1 MKHIVITGG
10 TRGIGLGLTL
20 EFLKKGNQVTF
31 SGTSEESI
39 KKALKSIPVEVQN
52 NANGMICNVTE
63 IETIEALWRKAA
75 AIAPIDIW
83 INNAGITQPDRPLYQ
98 VEPSHSSLLIDIN
111 IKGLIHATG
120 IAYNGMLMQGFGTI
134 YNMEG
139 FGSDN
144 RKMKNIGLYGMSKKA
159 VRYYTES
166 FALEATESPVNICF
180 LSPGMVITDLLLK
193 EYREDPSKNREAIR
207 IFNIL
212 ADEVE
217 TVTPWLVEKILTNKK
232 HGKRIAWLTTPK
244 IISRFLM
251 SIFRKRDIISKH
263 LK

>member
-10 TRGIGLGLTL
+10 SRGIGFGLLCSFLELGH
-20 EFLKKGNQVTF
+20 KVTF
-31 SGTSEESI
+31 SGTSIGSVSAAIDKTADQFPKDSI
-39 KKALKSIPVEVQN
+39 
-52 NANGMICNVTE
+52 NGVVCDVRNTE
-63 IETIEALWRKAA
+63 DISSLWEKAA
-75 AIAPIDIW
+75 QFSPIDIW
-83 INNAGITQPDRPLYQ
+83 INNAGITQPDLPLS
-98 VEPSHSSLLIDIN
+98 VLDKDAIHDLISIN
-111 IKGLIHATG
+111 IEGLIQSTVFV
-120 IAYNGMLMQGFGTI
+120 YNQMLKQGFGTI
-134 YNMEG
+134 FNMEG

-166 FALEATESPVNICF
+166 FVLETKNSPVNICF

-193 EYREDPSKNREAIR
+193 EYRDNPEKNREAFR

-217 TVTPWLVEKILTNKK
+217 TVTPWLA
-232 HGKRIAWLTTPK
+232 KRILQPSRHGRRVAWLTTGK

-251 SIFRKRDIISKH
+251 SPFRKRDVISKH
-263 LK
+263 L